1 MRVTTTMLTDTLVN
15 NLRQNLV
22 RLENLQRQL
31 TTGKR
36 ISRPS
41 DDPVAVGRALA
52 YRSGIAAGEQ
62 YIRTMD
68 SALAWLDLTDATLD
82 SVTKAMQRAR
92 ELAVQGANDTLGPA
106 QHQAIASE
114 INQLLEQMILLGNSS
129 LRGQRLFAGA
139 EVDANPFTP
148 VGSPITSVTYNGDT
162 AAMVREIDVNTTI
175 AINVAGDAIF
185 QPIFTALIDL
195 RDDLQASN
203 TTDIRQLDLPAL
215 DSAIDNL
222 LAVRAEV
229 GSRVNR
235 IEAARERQNL
245 LQVRLQD
252 LLSKAEDTDF
262 TEALTRFTIQENVY
276 KAALQTGSKA
286 VQPSLLDYLR

>member
-1 MRVTTTMLTDTLVN
+1 MRVTATMLTDTLVN

-68 SALAWLDLTDATLD
+68 NALAWLESTDATLD
-82 SVTKAMQRAR
+82 SVTKAIQRAR
-92 ELAVQGANDTLGPA
+92 ELAVQGANDTLGPP

-114 INQLLEQMILLGNSS
+114 IDQLLEQMVLLGNSS

-139 EVDANPFTP
+139 EVDANPFTG
-148 VGSPITSVTYNGDT
+148 VGSPIASVTYNGDT
-162 AAMVREIDVNTTI
+162 AALVREIDVNTTI
-175 AINVAGDAIF
+175 AINVPGDAVF
-185 QPIFTALIDL
+185 PPIFTALIDL

-203 TTDIRQLDLPAL
+203 TTEIRQLDLPAL
-215 DSAIDNL
+215 DAAIDNL
-222 LAVRAEV
+222 LAVRANV

-235 IEAARERQNL
+235 IETARERQGL
-245 LQVRLQD
+245 IQVRLQD

-262 TEALTRFTIQENVY
+262 AEALTRFTIQENVY